1 MSLPE
6 IVSGAD
12 LSALLG
18 VGKRQVDRL
27 AEQGIVVREGRDAFR
42 LIPSAQGYTRY
53 RERQIEERLGG
64 EHSYQRAR
72 TERMREAAAEARLHR
87 LEREGKLVDVDEIAR
102 CWDAIVD
109 VVKKA
114 FWSLPARA
122 APRAA
127 MKPTAEV
134 EKILREFVRQILDHL
149 SRMRP
154 AATKFGARRDG
165 NGPHLEEAVE

>member
-27 AEQGIVVREGRDAFR
+27 AEQGIVVREGRDAVR

-53 RERQIEERLGG
+53 RERQIEVRLGG
-64 EHSYQRAR
+64 EHIYQRAR
-72 TERMREAAAEARLHR
+72 TERMREAAAEARLRR

-122 APRAA
+122 APRAE
-127 MKPTAEV
+127 MKPAAEV

-149 SRMRP
+149 SGMRP
-154 AATKFGARRDG
+154 AETKFGGAHWEG
-165 NGPHLEEAVE
+165 AVE